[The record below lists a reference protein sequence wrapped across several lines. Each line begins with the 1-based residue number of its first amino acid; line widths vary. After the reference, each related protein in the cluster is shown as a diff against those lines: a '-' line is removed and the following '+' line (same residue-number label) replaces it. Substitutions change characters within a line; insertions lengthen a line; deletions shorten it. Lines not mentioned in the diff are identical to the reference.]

1 MTSGKW
7 STMAQENRTLKTK
20 KQPMIVTREAPSR
33 ALQPCTVFPEPDEN
47 DFYSWC
53 NDAYYGTLQRFTTGF
68 PLGTG
73 EHVVIGITA
82 KDETARHDWRDFQ
95 QIKNSLVGVDWE
107 AVELYPSE
115 RRLKDPSNRFYLW
128 CVPFGVLTFGLPGG
142 RLVLPAA
149 RAVAPQRPFPGEGG
163 GRRKWPLVPPDEAI
177 DAALAPPTSHGARLG
192 AATALVAMGL
202 LAQGAVEG
210 GRRGDE

>member
-1 MTSGKW
+1 M
-7 STMAQENRTLKTK
+7 KTQ
-20 KQPMIVTREAPSR
+20 KQPVIVTREAPSR
-33 ALQPCTVFPEPDEN
+33 TMEPCVVSQVPDEN
-47 DFYSWC
+47 GFYSWG
-53 NDAYYGTLQRFTTGF
+53 NDAYYGTLQRFSTGF

-82 KDETARHDWRDFQ
+82 RDESARHDWRDFQ

-142 RLVLPAA
+142 RLVLPAS

-163 GRRKWPLVPPDEAI
+163 GRRKWPLLPPDEAI
-177 DAALAPPTSHGARLG
+177 AAALGPERAAGPRPGALATMAVLG
-192 AATALVAMGL
+192 V
-202 LAQGAVEG
+202 LAQGITEG
-210 GRRGDE
+210 GRRGNE